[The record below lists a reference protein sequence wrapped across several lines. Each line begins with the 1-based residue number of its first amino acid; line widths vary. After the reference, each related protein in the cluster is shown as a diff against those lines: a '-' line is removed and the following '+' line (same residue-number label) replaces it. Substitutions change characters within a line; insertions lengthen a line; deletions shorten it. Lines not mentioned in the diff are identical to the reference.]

1 MTALASASANADV
14 AVIGAG
20 VAGLAAAGLLRRAGL
35 RVELIEAGAHTGGRA
50 YTDHP
55 AALGRQAFD
64 HGAQWLHAAHRNPL
78 VGLARSRGE
87 TVGPDTP
94 WDSRMQVLDPPGQPA
109 DTDAYGRA
117 EAAWQAAVGA
127 RLAGF
132 QTSGLTDRSLADRS
146 LADRSPADRNLADR
160 SSPAGCT
167 SADCSLADAAAAVA
181 DDAWTA
187 TIETWEGAIIAAADA
202 DALSLRD
209 WHTNALDGENYVTPG
224 GLGALLQR
232 LLDTPAKLGVRATA
246 VASEPGGVRVE
257 TSQGTLRAG
266 AAIVTV
272 STGVLRAEAIAFSPA
287 LPNPV
292 LAALDSLPM
301 GLLSKIVLRAAG
313 SDRMGLAPGSG
324 VFRRVTH
331 RGAPFLSAHFWADGS
346 DLAVGFV
353 GGRAAWAL
361 ARDARE
367 ADAFMRAELA
377 ATFGHDAGH
386 AFAPG
391 AFATNWGT
399 DPDFLGAY
407 AYARPG
413 HAGAR
418 ATLAEPL
425 WDGRLAFAGEA
436 VATDGL
442 AGTVAGAY
450 QTGRAAA
457 QRILEGFTATPAC
470 V

>member
-1 MTALASASANADV
+1 MTALASASASTDV

-20 VAGLAAAGLLRRAGL
+20 VAGLAAASLLRGAGL
-35 RVELIEAGAHTGGRA
+35 RVELIEAGQRTGGRA

-55 AALGRQAFD
+55 AALGHQTFD

-78 VGLARSRGE
+78 VSLAQSRGE
-87 TVGPDTP
+87 TVRRDTP
-94 WDSRMQVLDPPGQPA
+94 WESRMQVMDPPGQQA
-109 DTDAYGRA
+109 DREAYRRA
-117 EAAWQAAVGA
+117 EAAWQDAVAA
-127 RLAGF
+127 RLAGVEAR
-132 QTSGLTDRSLADRS
+132 G
-146 LADRSPADRNLADR
+146 P
-160 SSPAGCT
+160 
-167 SADCSLADAAAAVA
+167 ADCSLADAAEAVA
-181 DDAWTA
+181 NDPWTA
-187 TIETWEGAIIAAADA
+187 TIEIWEGAIIAAADA
-202 DALSLRD
+202 DELSLRD
-209 WHTNALDGENYVTPG
+209 WHTNELQGENYVIPG

-232 LLDTPAKLGVRATA
+232 LLDTPARLGVRATA

-257 TSQGTLRAG
+257 TNQGTLRAG
-266 AAIVTV
+266 AAVVTV
-272 STGVLRAEAIAFSPA
+272 STGLLRAEAIAFSPA

-292 LAALDSLPM
+292 LAALDGLPM

-313 SDRMGLAPGSG
+313 PDRLGLAPGSG
-324 VFRRVTH
+324 VFRRAPR

-361 ARDARE
+361 AHDTQE

-377 ATFGHDAGH
+377 ATFGHDVGH
-386 AFAPG
+386 TFAPG
-391 AFATNWGT
+391 VFATDWGA

-413 HAGAR
+413 EAGAR
-418 ATLAEPL
+418 AILAEPL

-450 QTGRAAA
+450 QTGIKAA
-457 QRILEGFTATPAC
+457 QRILDGFTATAAC

>member
-1 MTALASASANADV
+1 MTVLASASANTDV

-20 VAGLAAAGLLRRAGL
+20 VAGLAAAAFLRRAGL
-35 RVELIEAGAHTGGRA
+35 RVEMIEAGQHTGGRA

-55 AALGRQAFD
+55 AALGHQAFD

-78 VGLARSRGE
+78 VSLAQSRGE
-87 TVGPDTP
+87 TVRPDTP
-94 WDSRMQVLDPPGQPA
+94 WDSRMHVLDPPGQQA
-109 DTDAYGRA
+109 DADAYGRA

-127 RLAGF
+127 RLAGIE
-132 QTSGLTDRSLADRS
+132 TGGLADCT
-146 LADRSPADRNLADR
+146 LA
-160 SSPAGCT
+160 G
-167 SADCSLADAAAAVA
+167 AAEAVA
-181 DDAWTA
+181 DDPWTA
-187 TIETWEGAIIAAADA
+187 TVETWEGAIIAAADA
-202 DALSLRD
+202 DELSLRD
-209 WHTNALDGENYVTPG
+209 WHTNQLEGENYVTPG

-232 LLDTPAKLGVRATA
+232 LLNTPARLGSRATEITA
-246 VASEPGGVRVE
+246 EPGGVRVG
-257 TSQGTLRAG
+257 TNQGTLRAG
-266 AAIVTV
+266 AAIITV

-287 LPNPV
+287 LPNAV
-292 LAALDSLPM
+292 LAALDGLPM

-313 SDRMGLAPGSG
+313 LDRMGLAPGSG
-324 VFRRVTH
+324 VYRRVPH

-353 GGRAAWAL
+353 GGRAAWGL
-361 ARDARE
+361 AHDAQK
-367 ADAFMRAELA
+367 AGAFMRAELA
-377 ATFGHDAGH
+377 ATFGHDVGYL
-386 AFAPG
+386 FAPDT
-391 AFATNWGT
+391 FATNWGAN
-399 DPDFLGAY
+399 PDFLGAY

-457 QRILEGFTATPAC
+457 QRILDGFTAPPAC